1 MNKKIIIALIAIVA
15 FSVNTLHAQLRTI
28 PAEVTNGFADKYPDA
43 TNVVWQDQLV
53 DYKVSFDNN
62 GNNYRAKFTNKG
74 EWKITERQIDLE
86 FLPKPVH
93 KGFSKSEY
101 ADWDI
106 MELNIVKTP
115 ENDRQ
120 YKLTVAKNKIN
131 KRDLLFNEDGYLVKD
146 NFTF

>member
-1 MNKKIIIALIAIVA
+1 MKKKIIITLFAIVV

-28 PAEVTNGFADKYPDA
+28 PAEVTNGFTEKYPDA

-53 DYKVSFDNN
+53 DYKVSFDEN
-62 GNNYRAKFTNKG
+62 GNTYKAKFSNKG
-74 EWKITERQIDLE
+74 EWKITERQIALE
-86 FLPKPVH
+86 FLPKSVN

-101 ADWDI
+101 ADWEI
-106 MELNIVKTP
+106 MDLSIVKTP
-115 ENDRQ
+115 ESDRQ